1 MIFVI
6 TAKGHLEIVDT
17 EYSVRTAKAIIENG
31 TMLIEPIF
39 KDERNNIP
47 LVPGTDK
54 IYSQYGIGILAI
66 FIPVILMAKLFSFAL
81 GLDETL
87 LSHFILS
94 FYNIPFAILG
104 LWNFREILKALGQ
117 NTKISNFLMICL
129 GVGTIFWKYVVTDFS
144 EICQIAFIL
153 GAINSYLC
161 KGNKN
166 RWIFISGYL
175 SLLILIKLL
184 YVVVIPPFL
193 ILAFLEAA
201 RDRMLFK
208 KLFHGAFFL
217 VPAGLFLMF
226 MNWIR
231 YGSIFESGY
240 GNSQTAFSLIYFQR
254 DWKDYLF
261 SFERG
266 IIPYSPLILA
276 SILTLKCFYNKN
288 KEAFFLIFSISSV
301 LFILFTSW
309 VGWKGGY
316 CWGNRNLVPIVP
328 LLCICWAFLD
338 FTSRKQNF
346 IFMILLSI
354 SIPLQIISI
363 SVKTHEWSVLSREF
377 KDHHDPYYVPNTIKG
392 TFLLFKE
399 KIINSTGVYK
409 AENFV
414 SEHRHSINLKD
425 YESFT
430 GFNFWIVHLLK
441 YLNAE
446 SFLTIMGNITLITV
460 TTISA
465 YLLMNFSIKF

>member
-1 MIFVI
+1 
-6 TAKGHLEIVDT
+6 
-17 EYSVRTAKAIIENG
+17 
-31 TMLIEPIF
+31 
-39 KDERNNIP
+39 
-47 LVPGTDK
+47 
-54 IYSQYGIGILAI
+54 
-66 FIPVILMAKLFSFAL
+66 
-81 GLDETL
+81 
-87 LSHFILS
+87 
-94 FYNIPFAILG
+94 
-104 LWNFREILKALGQ
+104 
-117 NTKISNFLMICL
+117 
-129 GVGTIFWKYVVTDFS
+129 
-144 EICQIAFIL
+144 
-153 GAINSYLC
+153 
-161 KGNKN
+161 
-166 RWIFISGYL
+166 
-175 SLLILIKLL
+175 
-184 YVVVIPPFL
+184 
-193 ILAFLEAA
+193 
-201 RDRMLFK
+201 MLFK

-276 SILTLKCFYNKN
+276 SILTLKCFYDKN
-288 KEAFFLIFSISSV
+288 KEAFFLIFSISSI

-328 LLCICWAFLD
+328 LLCLCWAFLD

-346 IFMILLSI
+346 IFMTLLSI

-441 YLNAE
+441 YLNAK

-465 YLLMNFSIKF
+465 YLLMNFRIKFCCFPVRIFISNKNFVIF